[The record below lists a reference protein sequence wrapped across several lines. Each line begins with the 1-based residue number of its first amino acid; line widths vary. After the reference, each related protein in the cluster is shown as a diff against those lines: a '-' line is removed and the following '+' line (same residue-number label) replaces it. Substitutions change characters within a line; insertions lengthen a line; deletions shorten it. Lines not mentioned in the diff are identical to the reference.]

1 MKDNIN
7 SHLESGFFV
16 NIIIKN
22 YKLLIWVSLITAV
35 LASILSSPIFITPKF
50 KSQVVM
56 FPSSSNSMS
65 KALLTEQVGGK
76 LDILQYGEDEQI
88 DQMLQVL
95 NSSKIR
101 DRVVE
106 KFNLIE
112 HYGYGNSSYKYTKL
126 NKTYS
131 ENIKFRRTEFMAVSV
146 TVYDKDPDMAAVIAN
161 EIVAL
166 YDTVCIAM
174 QKERAWQAFQIVE
187 QTYLSLV
194 SDINKMEDSLAV
206 LRSLGVHDYETQ
218 SEVISQQLAIQIAAG
233 NENAVRKL
241 QQQLDILAKYGTP
254 YVSIRDQLLHDKRQL
269 STIKI
274 KYEEAKIDAEQEL
287 TQKFIISEAAPAEKK
302 SYPIRWMIVVIST
315 LSVFLMTITILV
327 LVESIFPHVL
337 AATKINLP
345 SKKSKKIKVVEE
357 TLENNEDTTNNEK
370 EENNKKKNIT
380 SSIACSA
387 APSKQEVYIIDNKIE
402 EDMKNFFSAKKL
414 WEVLWKRKFHILA
427 ISIVGIIV
435 GVVFS
440 SPRFIAPKYKSVA
453 VVYPS
458 NIVSYSDESESE
470 QLYQWLLSTDIKW
483 HIIEKFNLYEHY
495 GITKGSPKSLTYML
509 NDYNGNVR
517 IEPNAYEAISITVYD
532 SDPQI
537 ACDMVNA
544 IIDFAN
550 VKIRTEHKVKFEEVV
565 ANYNRVYDWSL
576 NNLSTLTKQLETTS
590 VDNNALYMLSKAFG
604 VDSKKANSNANSSI
618 DNFSPEYINEFMQ
631 LITMNKSLVDF
642 YDRYNIAYSNLQKEY
657 TYTTVLTSP
666 FPADNKSTPIR
677 WLIVVFSAFAFF
689 LVSYIGF
696 VAAENMPPKKEN

>member
-1 MKDNIN
+1 MKDNNN

-22 YKLLIWVSLITAV
+22 YKLLMWASIITAV
-35 LASILSSPIFITPKF
+35 LASILSSPMFITPKF

-106 KFNLIE
+106 KFNLLE
-112 HYGYGNSSYKYTKL
+112 HYGYVNSSYKYTKL
-126 NKTYS
+126 NKAYTD
-131 ENIKFRRTEFMAVSV
+131 NIKFRRTEFMAVSV
-146 TVYDKDPDMAAVIAN
+146 TVYDRDPDMAANIAN

-194 SDINKMEDSLAV
+194 NDINKMEDSLAV

-287 TQKFIISEAAPAEKK
+287 TQKFIISDAGPAEKK
-302 SYPIRWMIVVIST
+302 SYPIRWMIVAIST
-315 LSVFLMTITILV
+315 LSVFLMTIIILV

-345 SKKSKKIKVVEE
+345 SKKSKKVKVVEE
-357 TLENNEDTTNNEK
+357 TLENNEDTTINKK
-370 EENNKKKNIT
+370 EEKNKKKSIT
-380 SSIACSA
+380 SSIACSV

-414 WEVLWKRKFHILA
+414 WDVLWKRKFHILA

-458 NIVSYSDESESE
+458 NIVPYSDESESE
-470 QLYQWLLSTDIKW
+470 QLYQWFLSTDIKW
-483 HIIEKFNLYEHY
+483 QIVEKFNLYEHY
-495 GITKGSPKSLTYML
+495 GIAKGSPKSMTYML
-509 NDYNGNVR
+509 TEYNGNVK
-517 IEPNAYEAISITVYD
+517 IEPNAHEAISITVYD
-532 SDPQI
+532 RDPQI

-544 IIDFAN
+544 IIDILN
-550 VKIRTEHKVKFEEVV
+550 EKIRATHKVKFREVID
-565 ANYNRVYDWSL
+565 AYDKTKEWSVGDL
-576 NNLSTLTKQLETTS
+576 NDLTKQMEATGA
-590 VDNNALYMLSKAFG
+590 DNNVIYALSKALG
-604 VDSKKANSNANSSI
+604 VDAKKANSNANSAI
-618 DNFSPEYINEFMQ
+618 DNFTPAYINELLQ
-631 LITMNKSLVDF
+631 LANRSKSLVDF
-642 YDRYNIAYSNLQKEY
+642 YESYNFAYINFMKEY

-696 VAAENMPPKKEN
+696 VAVENIPFKKEN